1 MRPLVVSLVLL
12 MTACSQKEAPAPRIE
27 LVEAPAT
34 GAITTYV
41 AQEVARGTQDHVPV
55 LVYVGATWCEPCR
68 EFHDAAAAGSLD
80 AELAP
85 VRFLVFDLDR
95 DGERLAAAGY
105 RSELVPLFARP
116 GTDGRASGSQTDGV
130 KQGGAYIE
138 QLVPRIRA
146 LAGR

>member
-1 MRPLVVSLVLL
+1 MRLAVFSLVLL
-12 MTACSQKEAPAPRIE
+12 SSACSQKQAPGPRIE

-34 GAITTYV
+34 GVIATYV
-41 AQEVARGTQDHVPV
+41 AQEVARGAQDHVPV

-80 AELAP
+80 AALAP

-95 DGERLAAAGY
+95 DGERLATAGY

-116 GTDGRASGSQTDGV
+116 GADGRASGTQTDGV
-130 KQGGAYIE
+130 KQGGAYLE